1 MNLAICSLASG
12 SSGNSYVIYSKRG
25 ALLIDA
31 GISARRICQSLE
43 RLGIGPDAL
52 NAVLLTHE
60 HSDHT
65 RGLAALA
72 KKTGAVLY
80 ASAETLKVLGSDF
93 GFDARPIG
101 RTDAIEIADMEV
113 RSFAVSHD
121 AADPVGYSVSSGGRC
136 VSVIS
141 DTGIITEEIFEV
153 MKRSNILVLETN
165 HDESILR
172 VGRYPYFLKQRI
184 LSDKG
189 HLSNACAARA
199 LASALCEE
207 REEREEGGGNGIGR
221 RQVLLAHL
229 SKENNFPE
237 MALTTMENILE
248 AEGFAFGK
256 EVTVEVLPRSEISP
270 VYSV

>member
-43 RLGIGPDAL
+43 RLGISPDAL

-80 ASAETLKVLGSDF
+80 ASAETLKALGTDL

-101 RTDAIEIADMEV
+101 RADAIEIADMEV

-121 AADPVGYSVSSGGRC
+121 AVDPMGYSVSSGGSC

-141 DTGIITEEIFEV
+141 DTGIITEEIYEV
-153 MKRSNILVLETN
+153 IKRSNILVLETN

-207 REEREEGGGNGIGR
+207 REEGGRNGISR

-256 EVTVEVLPRSEISP
+256 ELTVEVLPRNEISP